1 MATRRQQ
8 GSPPPA
14 WYLRFGNLSQMA
26 SALVALVGF
35 SAVVWQIN
43 QTSNKNTQEAYRAE
57 VADARKVYMAYSD
70 ATLKYP
76 ELTDPDYD
84 ALMRNH
90 TEYMRYQNFVSHM
103 LYAYDEML
111 TLAPLVDSVDEDEWE
126 LAFQIDLEPHH
137 RYICQL
143 PDPRLVRT
151 FHAAMQRRLNAARQN
166 CGDTKPLVETTQTSA
181 R

>member
-1 MATRRQQ
+1 MVTPPQ
-8 GSPPPA
+8 GSSLPA
-14 WYLRFGNLSQMA
+14 WYLRFGNFAQMA
-26 SALVALVGF
+26 SALIALIGF

-43 QTSNKNTQEAYRAE
+43 QTSSKNTQEAYRAE
-57 VADARKVYMAYSD
+57 LADARKVYMAYSD
-70 ATLKYP
+70 DTLKYP

-111 TLAPLVDSVDEDEWE
+111 TLTPVVDSLSESEWE
-126 LAFQIDLEPHH
+126 LAFQIDIEPHH

-143 PDPRLVRT
+143 PDPRLIRT
-151 FHAAMQRRLNAARQN
+151 FRTAMQERLNKAREH
-166 CGDTKPLVETTQTSA
+166 CGDTKPLVEMAQASA
-181 R
+181 H